1 MSVYEE
7 IVAHA
12 SLKLMTKLTDHLV
25 ISREE
30 KLSVKEQNEAMRR
43 AWISNTEVQ
52 LLKRKTKLDS
62 PAWQ

>member
-30 KLSVKEQNEAMRR
+30 KLSVKEQNEAMRI